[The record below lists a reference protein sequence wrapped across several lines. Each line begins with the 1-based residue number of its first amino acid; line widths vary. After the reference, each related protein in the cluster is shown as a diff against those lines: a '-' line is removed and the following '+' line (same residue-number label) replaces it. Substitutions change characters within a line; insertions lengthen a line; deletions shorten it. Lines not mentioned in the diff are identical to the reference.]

1 MINQNAMDITWIEK
15 VSKVSWPWLVVF
27 FFKKT
32 IFLKMEI
39 ILLILEIFCIFA
51 EILQDNM
58 DSNFVIIQALCRS
71 ALSSTREMT
80 EHHMGRLIDSYKNSG
95 MEKEARSLEG
105 ILAQS
110 RKIQPME
117 PVNFVI
123 SSLEGDVLTKNTT
136 IPVDKETATPILE
149 IIFQDDMER
158 DVPLFNDS
166 IQSAVD
172 TVINEWRNYD
182 KLLQLNASPSRSCL
196 IYGDPGTGKTMLAK
210 WIAKSVGLPVV
221 LAKLDGIISSFL
233 GTSSRNIANLFRFAN
248 KYKCILLLDE
258 FDALAKLRDDPQE
271 IGEVKRIVNT
281 LLQNLDARSEKGFTI
296 GITNHE
302 KLLDPAVWRRFD
314 VQIDIPHPN
323 PEVREKMLA
332 KFISPI
338 EYSQTELK
346 FINWCMDNATGAD
359 LRKLSDWLK
368 RVFIL
373 EESENNSL
381 PTLMKLFATMNTSR
395 VSKRI
400 IDMLNSDAPS
410 LYNELANNN
419 YLQLKQKEIAALFEI
434 SPSTL
439 SKHISKSNN
448 NGRKS
453 DTICF

>member
-1 MINQNAMDITWIEK
+1 
-15 VSKVSWPWLVVF
+15 
-27 FFKKT
+27 
-32 IFLKMEI
+32 MES
-39 ILLILEIFCIFA
+39 
-51 EILQDNM
+51 D
-58 DSNFVIIQALCRS
+58 FVIIQSLCRS

-80 EHHMGRLIDSYKNSG
+80 EHQVRRLIDNYRKNG
-95 MEKEARSLEG
+95 KDKEAKSLEG
-105 ILAQS
+105 ILAQA
-110 RKIQPME
+110 RKTQPME
-117 PVNFVI
+117 PLNFVI
-123 SSLEGDVLTKNTT
+123 SSLEGDALTKNTT

-149 IIFQDDMER
+149 IIFQDDLEQE
-158 DVPLFNDS
+158 VPLFNDS
-166 IQSAVD
+166 IQMAVD
-172 TVINEWRNYD
+172 AVVNEWRNYD
-182 KLLQLNASPSRSCL
+182 KLVQLNASPSRSCL

-248 KYKCILLLDE
+248 RYKCILLLDE

-314 VQIDIPHPN
+314 VQIDIPHPS
-323 PEVREKMLA
+323 PLVRENMLA
-332 KFISPI
+332 KFISPL

-346 FINWCMDNATGAD
+346 FISWCMNDATGAD

-368 RVFIL
+368 RVYIL
-373 EESENNSL
+373 EESESHNL
-381 PTLMKLFATMNTSR
+381 AVLMNRFATMNMGR

-400 IDMLNSDAPS
+400 VELLSGNLADLC
-410 LYNELANNN
+410 NELSGDE
-419 YLQLKQKEIAALFEI
+419 YLQLKQKDIAAMFEM

-439 SKHISKSNN
+439 SKLISKNNN

-453 DTICF
+453 DTVCS

>member
-1 MINQNAMDITWIEK
+1 
-15 VSKVSWPWLVVF
+15 
-27 FFKKT
+27 
-32 IFLKMEI
+32 
-39 ILLILEIFCIFA
+39 
-51 EILQDNM
+51 M

-71 ALSSTREMT
+71 ALSSSRKMA
-80 EHHMGRLIDSYKNSG
+80 EHQVERLIDNYRKNG
-95 MEKEARSLEG
+95 KDKEAKSLES
-105 ILAQS
+105 ILAQA

-117 PVNFVI
+117 PLNFVI
-123 SSLEGDVLTKNTT
+123 SSLDGDALTKNTT

-149 IIFQDDMER
+149 IIFQDDLEQE
-158 DVPLFNDS
+158 VPLYNDS
-166 IQSAVD
+166 IQMAVD
-172 TVINEWRNYD
+172 AIINEWRNYD
-182 KLLQLNASPSRSCL
+182 KLVQLDASPLRSCL

-248 KYKCILLLDE
+248 RYKCILLLDE

-314 VQIDIPHPN
+314 VQIDIPHPS
-323 PEVREKMLA
+323 PMVREKMLA
-332 KFISPI
+332 KFIFPL
-338 EYSQTELK
+338 EYSQPELK
-346 FINWCMDNATGAD
+346 FISWCMNDATGAD

-368 RVFIL
+368 RVHIL
-373 EESENNSL
+373 EESENHNL
-381 PTLMKLFATMNTSR
+381 PALMKRFATMNMGR
-395 VSKRI
+395 VPKRI
-400 IDMLNSDAPS
+400 IELLNGDMADLC
-410 LYNELANNN
+410 NELTSDEF
-419 YLQLKQKEIAALFEI
+419 LQLKQKDIAALFEM

-439 SKHISKSNN
+439 SKLISKNNN

-453 DTICF
+453 DTVCS

>member
-1 MINQNAMDITWIEK
+1 M
-15 VSKVSWPWLVVF
+15 
-27 FFKKT
+27 
-32 IFLKMEI
+32 
-39 ILLILEIFCIFA
+39 
-51 EILQDNM
+51 
-58 DSNFVIIQALCRS
+58 
-71 ALSSTREMT
+71 
-80 EHHMGRLIDSYKNSG
+80 
-95 MEKEARSLEG
+95 
-105 ILAQS
+105 AQS
-110 RKIQPME
+110 RKTQPIE
-117 PVNFVI
+117 PLGFVI
-123 SSLEGDVLTKNTT
+123 SSLEGDDLTRNTT

-149 IIFQDDMER
+149 IIFQDDLEKEK
-158 DVPLFNDS
+158 PLFNES

-172 TVINEWRNYD
+172 SLINEWRNYD
-182 KLLQLNASPSRSCL
+182 RLIQLNASPSRSCL

-314 VQIDIPHPN
+314 VQIDIPHPS
-323 PEVREKMLA
+323 PEVREKMLS
-332 KFISPI
+332 KFIYPL
-338 EYSQTELK
+338 EYTQQELK
-346 FINWCMDNATGAD
+346 FINWCMDDATGAD

-368 RVFIL
+368 RSFIL
-373 EESENNSL
+373 EESESHNL
-381 PTLMKLFATMNTSR
+381 PALMKRFATMNTGR
-395 VSKRI
+395 VPKRI
-400 IDMLNSDAPS
+400 TDILNGDVIDLF
-410 LYNELANNN
+410 NELANNE
-419 YLQLKQKEIAALFEI
+419 YLQLKQKEIAALFEM

-453 DTICF
+453 DTICS